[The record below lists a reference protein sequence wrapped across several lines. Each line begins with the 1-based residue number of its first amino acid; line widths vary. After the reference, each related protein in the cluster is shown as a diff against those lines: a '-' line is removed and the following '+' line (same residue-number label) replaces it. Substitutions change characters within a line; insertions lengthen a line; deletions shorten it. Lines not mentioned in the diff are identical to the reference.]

1 MPGSSSEDTSQEGVD
16 DVMADSGEGENR
28 EVAPTPPRDIGDLS
42 KEELEMR
49 VGNSTDFMYLCM
61 FISEFGRGLKLPLSQ
76 WSFMGFF
83 KDLYNSQIIEG
94 FVKDILL
101 KCLHPLGKP
110 VIYPA
115 ATTTD
120 VEVSTRIERMIGKL
134 FLENGFESEVLAGIR
149 PVAGVEFPTDE
160 EGRLVVDDPQ
170 QLVMWSQRN
179 ILERMRI

>member
-1 MPGSSSEDTSQEGVD
+1 
-16 DVMADSGEGENR
+16 
-28 EVAPTPPRDIGDLS
+28 
-42 KEELEMR
+42 
-49 VGNSTDFMYLCM
+49 
-61 FISEFGRGLKLPLSQ
+61 
-76 WSFMGFF
+76 MGFF

-110 VIYPA
+110 VICSSCSAVKWRRSGMDIMTDPA

-179 ILERMRI
+179 ILERMRIVRMVFGPNLNLAWLDLRYALYLGYYSTFRAASWRPRLTLMQWSQRRRSRRTCR